1 MMFLLEYFSFVVLIL
16 PATMIGVNF
25 HNGWIGL
32 ASYIAAFIIQFW
44 VCVIANFTKEIMKNT
59 YKNRGNKK

>member
-1 MMFLLEYFSFVVLIL
+1 MIVLLCYCSWVAWII

-25 HNGWIGL
+25 HSGWIGL

-44 VCVIANFTKEIMKNT
+44 ICVIANFAKEIMKNT
-59 YKNRGNKK
+59 YKNRVK

>member
-1 MMFLLEYFSFVVLIL
+1 MMVLLSYCSFVVLIL

-44 VCVIANFTKEIMKNT
+44 ICVIANFAKEIMKNT
-59 YKNRGNKK
+59 SKKKEK

>member
-1 MMFLLEYFSFVVLIL
+1 MVLLSYCSFVVLIL

-44 VCVIANFTKEIMKNT
+44 ICVIANFAKEIMKNT
-59 YKNRGNKK
+59 SKKKEK

>member
-1 MMFLLEYFSFVVLIL
+1 MMVLLCYCSWVAWIL
-16 PATMIGVNF
+16 PATMIGYNF

-44 VCVIANFTKEIMKNT
+44 ICVIANFAKEIMKNT
-59 YKNRGNKK
+59 YKNRGK

>member
-1 MMFLLEYFSFVVLIL
+1 MMFLLEYFSLVVLIL

-44 VCVIANFTKEIMKNT
+44 VCVIANFAKEIMKNT
-59 YKNRGNKK
+59 SKKKEK